1 VTDDELFEHCLREH
15 GLVVGKDVTAEQL
28 MWHLRHMHDNVHQ
41 FGQAKHSHEV
51 KSA

>member
-1 VTDDELFEHCLREH
+1 MR
-15 GLVVGKDVTAEQL
+15 
-28 MWHLRHMHDNVHQ
+28 HLRHMHDNVHQ